1 MSQITESK
9 SKKKSSNKFKLMK
22 LITKMMNL
30 KATTYLLPNRKVNMK
45 PSCIPMKKEN
55 KVNESIEVVQN
66 TSIDLMSL

>member
-9 SKKKSSNKFKLMK
+9 SKKKSRYKLKLMK